1 MDKQA
6 AVEQQVW
13 DQVGEQVGKQI
24 CDHVASLIEAQGL
37 GIEEQ
42 VWDRAARQIG
52 NQVWQ
57 AWDRVCEQAKEETNE
72 STGSG

>member
-1 MDKQA
+1 MDRRA

-13 DQVGEQVGKQI
+13 DQAGEQVGKQI
-24 CDHVASLIEAQGL
+24 CDYVASFIEAQGL

-42 VWDRAARQIG
+42 VWDLAARQIG

-57 AWDRVCEQAKEETNE
+57 AWDRVCEQAKEDTD
-72 STGSG
+72 GSKQA